1 MNMIA
6 LILVNKDFALSQGES
21 DFYLLQSP
29 WIYIGQFTAI
39 FEIQIYY
46 LWIMQGS
53 SEKCRKENGSKLYII
68 SNSIIY
74 LSSFAFAIF
83 SYLAYTVNVDESN

>member
-29 WIYIGQFTAI
+29 WIYI